1 MANQMTRPET
11 FTRQEADT
19 DQERLLDVVPPL
31 PFATDSSSGSHLTQ
45 EFFYDCRKQFSKLCQ
60 FDNAYVLV
68 TRNLSRIFPK
78 HEHLDPTLEAQNDIR
93 DNRCGSGSIRA
104 LAPATRRRQLSA
116 ANQSTGPDRSFA
128 PVRHM
133 NARPQRLL
141 ESRFVST
148 RSARQA
154 VRTAHPQKANHHN
167 PPVQYQSRNHYSSR
181 GR

>member
-1 MANQMTRPET
+1 MIRPET
-11 FTRQEADT
+11 FTRQKAYT
-19 DQERLLDVVPPL
+19 DQERLLDAVPPL
-31 PFATDSSSGSHLTQ
+31 PFATNSSSGSHLTQ
-45 EFFYDCRKQFSKLCQ
+45 EFFYDCRKQPSKLCQ

-104 LAPATRRRQLSA
+104 LAPATRRRPPSA
-116 ANQSTGPDRSFA
+116 ANQSTDPGRSFA

-141 ESRFVST
+141 ERRLVAT
-148 RSARQA
+148 RSARQV
-154 VRTAHPQKANHHN
+154 VRTAHHQKANHHT